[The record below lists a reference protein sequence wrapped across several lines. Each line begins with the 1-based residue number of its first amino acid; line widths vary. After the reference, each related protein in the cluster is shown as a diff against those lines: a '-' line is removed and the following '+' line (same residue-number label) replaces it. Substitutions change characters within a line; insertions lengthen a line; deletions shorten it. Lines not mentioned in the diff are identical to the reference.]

1 MFILFIVLIH
11 YFFVC
16 WVAELM
22 VLGFI
27 SLLLTFGQN
36 YISKMCIPEAL
47 ADKMLPCKIPDD
59 AHPKQEAGKPAGGA
73 PPAGEAGGGGHRR
86 LLSYQRRFLAGG
98 GGGHGCKPV
107 INYSAFLSKGNA
119 SNTLF

>member
-1 MFILFIVLIH
+1 
-11 YFFVC
+11 
-16 WVAELM
+16 M

-47 ADKMLPCKIPDD
+47 AEKMLPCKVLKD
-59 AHPKQEAGKPAGGA
+59 APPKHEAGKPEGGA
-73 PPAGEAGGGGHRR
+73 PAGEAGGGGHRR

-98 GGGHGCKPV
+98 GGGYGCKPV
-107 INYSAFLSKGNA
+107 INSAFLSKRNA